1 MCRLLFKGDKGLQ
14 GNEGKRVSTFEAFMV
29 SLASRVGTGNLRT
42 RYRLIKGQPF
52 EMLQP
57 SIVLKAKVRE
67 PKVSR
72 GAYS

>member
-1 MCRLLFKGDKGLQ
+1 M
-14 GNEGKRVSTFEAFMV
+14 
-29 SLASRVGTGNLRT
+29 VGTGNLRT